1 MKIKLAAMLLFS
13 AALNINAMD
22 NIKDDKEF
30 TTPTIKLF
38 TPKKSRSVS
47 YLVNNANGFDCAMRV
62 LAEITIQCFHKSITE
77 RLGKNQAEWIESA
90 LRLITALGVGRMRA
104 AKFNNGAYSGLKNQ
118 CVAIIICML
127 AWCLYNKSEYFKKI
141 IDKAGLDEFIQL
153 FNLQTMNA
161 AQVLRY
167 LGGKLEHN
175 VVALFSKLA
184 GIL

>member
-22 NIKDDKEF
+22 NEKR
-30 TTPTIKLF
+30 PTARLF
-38 TPKKSRSVS
+38 TPKKSQSVS

-104 AKFNNGAYSGLKNQ
+104 AKFNKEAYSGLKIQ

-184 GIL
+184 AIL